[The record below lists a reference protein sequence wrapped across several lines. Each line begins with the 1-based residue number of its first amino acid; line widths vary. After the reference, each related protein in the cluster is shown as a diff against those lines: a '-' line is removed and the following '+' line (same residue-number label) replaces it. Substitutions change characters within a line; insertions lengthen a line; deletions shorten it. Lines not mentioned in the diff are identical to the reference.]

1 MKKFVSIIVAA
12 MLLCGCSA
20 ETKFIP
26 RGQDLSQT
34 AHFIGD
40 SYDVHASHSGDAQY
54 IFFTEAD
61 GKQLHGYWDVRKW
74 SNELYL
80 LPGHH
85 TFKVRFARASVHADA
100 KFSVDA
106 KAGATYYVHRAI
118 GAYDVKLWVTEG
130 AHGTKMAAT
139 PIPIT

>member
-1 MKKFVSIIVAA
+1 MKIVAPLVVA
-12 MLLCGCSA
+12 ALLLCGCSA

-26 RGQDLSQT
+26 RGQDLSQA

-40 SYDVHASHSGDAQY
+40 SDDVHAGRSSDAQY
-54 IFFTEAD
+54 IFFIDAD

-85 TFKVRFARASVHADA
+85 TFTVRFAHASVHADGR
-100 KFSVDA
+100 FSVDA
-106 KAGATYYVHRAI
+106 KAGATYYIHHAI
-118 GAYDVKLWVTEG
+118 GAYSVRLWVTEG
-130 AHGTKMAAT
+130 ANGTKQAAT
-139 PIPIT
+139 PIPMT